1 MSVFKRLKN
10 NNKGLSVLELLLV
23 MAITVL
29 LLSMVLISYNLINRA
44 DVKKSARRLESAIK
58 TARVTTMSK
67 GTKAGTLDLVFDG
80 GNMYAVIDGAGSRDL
95 ITGGGVTVYAVEKTD
110 DYSYVPGPG
119 EEFGGGK
126 ITFETNG
133 IMRMSGVDDTGAD
146 NGTTHNIFSFKK
158 GEKVFSVTVYKE
170 TGAVVVKEQQ

>member
-1 MSVFKRLKN
+1 MSVLKSLKK
-10 NNKGLSVLELLLV
+10 NNKGLSILELLLV

-58 TARVTTMSK
+58 TARVTSMSK
-67 GTKAGTLDLVFDG
+67 GTKAGALDLVFDG

-95 ITGGGVTVYAVEKTD
+95 ITGGGVTVYAVKKID
-110 DYSYVPGPG
+110 NYSYVPGPG

-126 ITFETNG
+126 IAFETNG
-133 IMRMSGVDDTGAD
+133 IMRMNGVDDTGAA
-146 NGTTHNIFSFKK
+146 NCTTHNIYSFQK
-158 GEKVFSVTVYKE
+158 GDKVFVVTVYVE
-170 TGAVVVKEQQ
+170 TGAVVVKEL